1 MGHQLSVGHPIFYN
15 TFLYVEQGIRY
26 RTLAMLVTD
35 RMPDWPAALEGR
47 LKWFVAYDLVLL
59 LVFVVNPNCF
69 LKKALQFRAL
79 GSSVG

>member
-1 MGHQLSVGHPIFYN
+1 MGHQLSVDHAVFCN
-15 TFLYVEQGIRY
+15 TPLYVEQGIRY

-47 LKWFVAYDLVLL
+47 LMWFVAYDLVLL

-69 LKKALQFRAL
+69 LKKPLRFRAP
-79 GSSVG
+79 G